1 MKKYKEKEKRERR
14 KEKKNKR
21 KRRKFISEKR
31 GNIAGLYSWCE

>member
-1 MKKYKEKEKRERR
+1 MKKYKEKKKKR
-14 KEKKNKR
+14 KKKGKKKKR